1 MFAYNHHVETFP
13 SIQPIKRVLIVDDD
27 VDLCA
32 LFKIMVN
39 SLGDAECQ
47 SASSLNDVIRLL
59 GARSAPYDLVVL
71 DMNLGPGKPNG
82 IDVLHWIKSNRPCR
96 KIVFMTGHAG
106 SYLAMSDIAHLQ
118 DIPILSKPVPSDKLV
133 HLIGRIEM
141 MLGPL
146 SRKKFPGW
154 LAYQEWQ
161 IRRSILMI
169 SALTMVL
176 QGAGI
181 LMDSQAVSSEIF
193 DNLLVW
199 RASHIVYG
207 FLVGA
212 ITACAV
218 ARRLS
223 YPRLTAVA
231 IITLAPVFPFVWYA
245 QAVYL
250 GHQTH
255 FGIIPGF
262 KLPPLV
268 RGRSRLGQ
276 RLGGI
281 NLCDRFHFA
290 IHRLLDPA

>member
-1 MFAYNHHVETFP
+1 MHAGLVVQREGPARPFGHLFAYNHHVETFP

-133 HLIGRIEM
+133 HLIEG
-141 MLGPL
+141 L
-146 SRKKFPGW
+146 K
-154 LAYQEWQ
+154 
-161 IRRSILMI
+161 
-169 SALTMVL
+169 
-176 QGAGI
+176 
-181 LMDSQAVSSEIF
+181 
-193 DNLLVW
+193 
-199 RASHIVYG
+199 
-207 FLVGA
+207 
-212 ITACAV
+212 
-218 ARRLS
+218 
-223 YPRLTAVA
+223 
-231 IITLAPVFPFVWYA
+231 
-245 QAVYL
+245 
-250 GHQTH
+250 
-255 FGIIPGF
+255 
-262 KLPPLV
+262 
-268 RGRSRLGQ
+268 
-276 RLGGI
+276 
-281 NLCDRFHFA
+281 
-290 IHRLLDPA
+290 